1 MASSVLVDKGNNSKV
16 TAKLIEYFLKL
27 DSTKL
32 LDSST
37 HNNNNNNWPP
47 DIDRTQLA
55 SAYCNI
61 CTGILQ
67 FPTWEM
73 PTEPTCSLY
82 CYWRVQSQLTVLER
96 WCEPSVII
104 NEQGWPPQLA
114 ITVFCDIVLAL
125 ANEVFH
131 TVSSPKFPH
140 MVLVDP
146 WLWNRHLPK
155 VPCAWSPI
163 AAEINSRIRTRCLVI
178 LKQRLRPLSHN
189 CVQYQVFPSGPPS
202 KY

>member
-37 HNNNNNNWPP
+37 HNNNNNNNWPP

-114 ITVFCDIVLAL
+114 ITVFLWYRASFGQRGLPHSFLSQIPSHGFGGPVAMEQTLAKGAL
-125 ANEVFH
+125 CLE
-131 TVSSPKFPH
+131 SDSC
-140 MVLVDP
+140 
-146 WLWNRHLPK
+146 WN
-155 VPCAWSPI
+155 
-163 AAEINSRIRTRCLVI
+163 
-178 LKQRLRPLSHN
+178 
-189 CVQYQVFPSGPPS
+189 
-202 KY
+202 